1 MSTKFILTV
10 DEATANKFI
19 AAGFKLMSKSGN
31 GYLFLNHPPKNFSFE
46 QVDKKRFTYTN
57 VLTF

>member
-19 AAGFKLMSKSGN
+19 AAGFKLMSRSGN

-46 QVDKKRFTYTN
+46 QVDKTKVFYTN
-57 VLTF
+57 MLTF